1 MSEKKSTEVRL
12 SQVILFAGP
21 ATSLAVSPVTNYD
34 PISVVKLVA
43 LCTIAFAGAGLLL
56 SSPKN
61 LNKIDKPLRMISG
74 FFALFLFSSLAFSGA
89 PINQQIFG
97 AFGRSTGLLAY
108 LSLLLLLIIASSLQ
122 DSRVYARVPKVLI
135 GTTVPMLIY
144 CFIQIAGL
152 DPVKWSE
159 FKAFGTLGN
168 VNFLSA
174 FLGLSAT
181 TGFVISLSKKLEKLW
196 RFIALICSI
205 TSIPVILSTGSIQ
218 GFVILIAGLSFA
230 FAALLIF
237 YKRKFLLLLHLL
249 INALGFFLVVN
260 GLSNHGPL
268 ARFLFQPSV
277 VFRGDYMH
285 AGWEM
290 TLARP
295 FFGVGLDS
303 YGDWY
308 RELRGEISTLR
319 TGPDR
324 ISNSAHNIFLDISSN
339 GGFPLLIAYLGI
351 LAFAFYSA
359 WKYLRMSTQIDY
371 AFLAL
376 FSSWFAYQVQALVS
390 INQLG
395 VGVWGWLFTGVLI
408 GYGKLTTQADPEV
421 LVVRNRSHKR
431 RKSGDNVLSAKSMLS
446 MFLGGTLGF
455 SLAFIPWKSDSAY
468 KSALES
474 RAIENM
480 MKSVDSLGSSSFHS
494 ELVISAAMSINAVEQ
509 AKVTSLRL
517 VEKYPRTFFGWKVIE
532 LLPNVT
538 EQERLNAREKLRRL
552 DPFNPQYTKS

>member
-1 MSEKKSTEVRL
+1 MLEKKSTEVRL
-12 SQVILFAGP
+12 AQVVLFAGP
-21 ATSLAVSPVTNYD
+21 AISLIVSPATNYD
-34 PISVVKLVA
+34 PISVVKLIA
-43 LCTIAFAGAGLLL
+43 LCTIAFAGAGLMLT
-56 SSPKN
+56 SPKY
-61 LNKIDKPLRMISG
+61 LNKIDKPLRWISG
-74 FFALFLFSSLAFSGA
+74 LFVLFLFSSLVFSGA

-97 AFGRSTGLLAY
+97 AFGRNTGLLAY
-108 LSLLLLLIIASSLQ
+108 LSLLSLLIIASSIQ
-122 DSRVYARVPKVLI
+122 DARVYARVPKALI

-152 DPVKWSE
+152 DPVSWSE

-181 TGFVISLSKKLEKLW
+181 TGFVISLSKKLEKSW
-196 RFIALICSI
+196 RIVALLCSI
-205 TSIPVILSTGSIQ
+205 TAIPVILSTGSIQ

-230 FAALLIF
+230 LAASLTF
-237 YKRKFLLLLHLL
+237 HKRKILLLLHLL

-319 TGPDR
+319 TGPER

-339 GGFPLLIAYLGI
+339 GGFPLLLAYVGL

-359 WKYLRMSTQIDY
+359 AKYLRVSTQIDF

-395 VGVWGWLFTGVLI
+395 VGVWGWLFTGALI
-408 GYGKLTTQADPEV
+408 GYGKLIPQTDPED
-421 LVVRNRSHKR
+421 LVDRKQSRKR
-431 RKSGDNVLSAKSMLS
+431 RKSGNNLLSARSMLS
-446 MFLGGTLGF
+446 MTLGGAIGF
-455 SLAFIPWKSDSAY
+455 SLAFIPWKADSAY

-480 MKSVDSLGSSSFHS
+480 MKSVDSPGSTSFHS
-494 ELVISAAMSINAVEQ
+494 ELVVSAAMSINAVEQ
-509 AKVTSLRL
+509 AKVTSFRL
-517 VEKYPRTFFGWKVIE
+517 VEKYPRSFFGWKVIE

-538 EQERLNAREKLRRL
+538 EQERSNAREKLRQL
-552 DPFNPQYTKS
+552 DPFNPQYVKP